1 MSEKEIK
8 QKYYYDAKE
17 FNEYLNSIIHQWSKT
32 LTAMGFTLI
41 PIFGILDFFTM
52 PTDKVALFWQARL
65 INAAIL
71 VSQHFF
77 IRQTKPGNYSSLHG
91 YFASIITSLFITQM
105 TVELGGFNSSYFQGL
120 NLVIIGVNL
129 LIPWRFIHS
138 ALNGL
143 MIIFIYILLNLFS
156 GIEFNPKILAN
167 NLFFMAATVIISV
180 SINYVRHNLIKR
192 EFQLRKDINTAREAL
207 WGEMEIAKKIQTAL
221 LPGNAQLS
229 GYEVSAVMKPAEEVG
244 GDYYDIIESPD
255 GGMWLS
261 IGDVS
266 GHGVE
271 SGLIM
276 MMNHTCLDSLTCQSS
291 QNSPSKILEKINYV
305 MKENISKL
313 KVNRYMSLSL
323 LKLGKDHFLHSGKH
337 QDILVYRSKEN
348 KIEII
353 KSIGTWIGIIDNMGD
368 YLRDERIEIYEND
381 IILLYTDGVTE
392 AENLNNEMFG
402 FERLIETFRKQVNL
416 PVNII
421 VENIVNEIL
430 EFQNKQDDD
439 ITVLACRKI

>member
-1 MSEKEIK
+1 MTEKEIK
-8 QKYYYDAKE
+8 SEYYFDAKK

-32 LTAMGFTLI
+32 LTAMGFTLV

-52 PTDKVALFWQARL
+52 PTDKVTLFWQARL

-71 VSQHFF
+71 VAQHFL
-77 IRQTKPGNYSSLHG
+77 IRHTKPGKYSSLHG
-91 YFASIITSLFITQM
+91 YFAAIITSLFITQM

-129 LIPWRFIHS
+129 LIPWRFMHS
-138 ALNGL
+138 AFNGL
-143 MIIFIYILLNLFS
+143 SIISIYIAFNLMS
-156 GIEFNPKILAN
+156 GIEFDVKILAN
-167 NLFFMAATVIISV
+167 NLFFMSATVVISV

-192 EFQLRKDINTAREAL
+192 EFQLRKDINAAREAL

-221 LPGNAQLS
+221 LPENIQLP
-229 GYEVSAVMKPAEEVG
+229 GYEVSAIMKPAEEVG
-244 GDYYDIIESPD
+244 GDYYDIIKSPEGD
-255 GGMWLS
+255 MWLS

-276 MMNHTCLDSLTCQSS
+276 MMNHTCLDSLASQSS
-291 QNSPSKILEKINYV
+291 QKSPSQMLEKINYV

-337 QDILVYRSKEN
+337 QDILIYRLKQN

-353 KSIGTWIGIIDNMGD
+353 KSIGTWIAIIDNIGD
-368 YLRDERIEIYEND
+368 YLKDEKVLINEGD

-392 AENLNNEMFG
+392 AENINNQMFG
-402 FERLIETFRKQVNL
+402 FERLIESFQKYAKL
-416 PVNII
+416 PVNIL
-421 VENIVNEIL
+421 VENIVHDVLN
-430 EFQNKQDDD
+430 FQNKQDDD
-439 ITVLACRKI
+439 ITVLACKKL